1 MERVFRSLKSE
12 WLPEKGYY
20 SNYQEAEIDIL
31 QYIKY
36 YNDYRVHS
44 YNNYVTPIMAENR
57 AA

>member
-1 MERVFRSLKSE
+1 MERVFRTLKSE

-20 SNYQEAEIDIL
+20 SNYQKAEKDIM

-36 YNDYRVHS
+36 YNNYRVHS
-44 YNNYVTPIMAENR
+44 YNVYLTPNMAETK